1 MNGLGPRVA
10 ILGFHLEANA
20 FAPPSEKGDFIAQCW
35 EEGDAISGL
44 ARSVSHLPAEIPG
57 FYQRMD
63 ALGDWT
69 PVPLIV
75 VGAPPGGPATAEVW
89 AEFLAQVE
97 SRLRAAGAVDGVYI
111 ANHGA
116 SSAVGVDDTEAQ
128 LAASVRSLVG
138 PDIPVIATHD
148 LHCNVSEETVAHLDA
163 LVSYRTNPHVD
174 QRERAAEAADL
185 LHEVFAGERLVT
197 AYVRLPITPPSV
209 TLSTVSGPYAD
220 AVRRGEAMIQ
230 PKGRGPIAAVSAAA
244 GFVFSD
250 LPKCGMTITVT
261 ARRDLAAAR
270 RAALELARAMWA
282 ERSRYVANTIDVAR
296 AVELAARADQPLLF
310 ADVADNPGGGGG
322 GNTTWLLEAF
332 DRARVPGVT
341 LGVFVAPDV
350 AAQAHQVGMGGEFLA
365 VFNPLAGD
373 YTGRYEA
380 RARVLRLSDGHGT
393 GRRGILRGR
402 KFTLGASALI
412 ELCDSGMQVLV
423 GSLRRQLAEPAMLEM
438 HGVDISRLRILIV
451 KSRGHY
457 RAGFDEFF
465 PNDRIHDVDSPGLT
479 TPNLSQIHF
488 KRLPR
493 PVWPLEKEATWIEPD
508 WASSLG
514 PDPHTG
520 LQCAG

>member
-1 MNGLGPRVA
+1 MQGDGMSGMGPRVA

-20 FAPPSEKGDFIAQCW
+20 FASPSAKDDFLAQCW
-35 EEGDAISGL
+35 EEGEAISGL
-44 ARSVSHLPAEIPG
+44 ARCVSHLPAEIPG

-63 ALGDWT
+63 ALGRWT

-75 VGAPPGGPATAEVW
+75 VGAPPGGPATTDVW
-89 AEFLAQVE
+89 SEFLSQVKTRLLAE
-97 SRLRAAGAVDGVYI
+97 SPVNGVYI

-128 LAASVRSLVG
+128 LARMIRSIVG
-138 PDIPVIATHD
+138 PDVPIIATHD
-148 LHCNVSEETVAHLDA
+148 LHCNVSEETVASLDA
-163 LVSYRTNPHVD
+163 LISYRTNPHID

-185 LHEVFAGERLVT
+185 MHEVFEGERLVT

-209 TLSTVSGPYAD
+209 TLSTIEGPYAD
-220 AVRRGEAMIQ
+220 VVRRAESMLQA
-230 PKGRGPIAAVSAAA
+230 KGQGPIAAVSAAS

-250 LPKCGMTITVT
+250 LPKCGMTVTVT
-261 ARRDLAAAR
+261 ARRDVRAAR
-270 RAALELARAMWA
+270 RVAIDLARAVW
-282 ERSRYVANTIDVAR
+282 EDRSRYVANTIDVAK
-296 AVELAARADQPLLF
+296 ALELASQAAQPLLF

-350 AAQAHQVGMGGEFLA
+350 AAQAHAVGVDGEFHA
-365 VFNPLAGD
+365 VFNPVEGD
-373 YTGRYEA
+373 YTRRYET
-380 RARVLRLSDGHGT
+380 RARVLCLSDGNGI

-402 KFTLGASALI
+402 KFSLGASALI
-412 ELCDSGMQVLV
+412 ELRDSGMQVLV

-438 HGVDISRLRILIV
+438 HGLDISHLPILIV

-465 PNDRIHDVDSPGLT
+465 PNERIHDVDSPGLT

-493 PVWPLEKEATWIEPD
+493 PVWPIEKDGVWIEPD
-508 WASSLG
+508 WAS
-514 PDPHTG
+514 G
-520 LQCAG
+520 L